1 MYDDIV
7 NGFDEVWDR
16 VQRAKE
22 PHFDPRALIAA
33 EMRDARSFS
42 EAAAKYSRYRNMLG
56 RISTEELS
64 HARMLRAAF
73 GVYGSV
79 KSAPPAGDSLHELIR
94 LESEAAETYA
104 ALSERGPRRGLFRR
118 LLSDE
123 KRHLREL
130 SRIQPPKLDLPKEW
144 GKSSERR

>member
-7 NGFDEVWDR
+7 NGFDEVWSR

-22 PHFDPRALIAA
+22 PRFDPKALIAA
-33 EMRDARSFS
+33 ELRDARAFS
-42 EAAAKYSRYRNMLG
+42 EAAAKNPGYRNMLG
-56 RISTEELS
+56 RLSSEEMS

-73 GVYGSV
+73 GVYGSIRP
-79 KSAPPAGDSLHELIR
+79 APPVPGGLHELIR
-94 LESEAAETYA
+94 LEGEAAETYA
-104 ALSERGPRRGLFRR
+104 ALSERGPRQGLFRR
-118 LLSDE
+118 LYSDE

-130 SRIQPPKLDLPKEW
+130 YRIQPPKFDLPKEW